1 MPVAM
6 DSIRARRPGWAAAAA
21 PRRYSISV
29 SPITRTISSAI
40 LLTVGAGSRS
50 RGAWHTGMQV
60 QILLH
65 VQTVLQVQVPTM
77 LQTHVRCAVGRGVGW
92 GVGLVVGLAVGLGVR
107 RGVGRGVG
115 RVVRVGLALAV
126 GRAVGRGVGFGVGF
140 GLAVGLGVSSAVA
153 LAITRVASDGPQ
165 APRRA
170 STALAARPTRRK
182 PRLSVSASHG
192 GSSTEKISGSV
203 SVPSEKTCRIS

>member
-1 MPVAM
+1 M
-6 DSIRARRPGWAAAAA
+6 
-21 PRRYSISV
+21 
-29 SPITRTISSAI
+29 
-40 LLTVGAGSRS
+40 
-50 RGAWHTGMQV
+50 
-60 QILLH
+60 
-65 VQTVLQVQVPTM
+65 
-77 LQTHVRCAVGRGVGW
+77 GR
-92 GVGLVVGLAVGLGVR
+92 GVR

-115 RVVRVGLALAV
+115 LAVGRVVRVGLAF
-126 GRAVGRGVGFGVGF
+126 AVGRGVGFGEGF